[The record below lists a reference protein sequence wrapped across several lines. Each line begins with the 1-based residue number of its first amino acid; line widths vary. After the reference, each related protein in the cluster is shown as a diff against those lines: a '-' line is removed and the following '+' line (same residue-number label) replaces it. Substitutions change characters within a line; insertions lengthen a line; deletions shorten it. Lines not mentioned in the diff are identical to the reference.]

1 MFHSGSKY
9 KEQKFEDLSLVDMIM
24 KHDGWYMM
32 SDCIETYQE
41 GNYER
46 LAIEKKVAEHGGW
59 SKELIKLWN
68 ESGNPTKEL

>member
-1 MFHSGSKY
+1 MTL
-9 KEQKFEDLSLVDMIM
+9 EQFEELTLEEMIQR
-24 KHDGWYMM
+24 HDGWYMM
-32 SDCIETYQE
+32 SDCIETYQQ

-46 LAIEKKVAEHGGW
+46 LAIESKVADHGGW